1 VTGHVRWA
9 HLVDSRDRNQA
20 NYERRIVLHVA
31 AKDRGVTAISEGRS
45 PSNAKSLFSCEV
57 VSHDRAVVAVP
68 VPIDAMDVVTWLLDD
83 LGRQAVT
90 QSLKSLTGRKCLRN
104 DPF

>member
-1 VTGHVRWA
+1 VWGIREKTSLLPRSCAPPGHLPALGVSSRPAQPPATGKG
-9 HLVDSRDRNQA
+9 S
-20 NYERRIVLHVA
+20 
-31 AKDRGVTAISEGRS
+31 
-45 PSNAKSLFSCEV
+45 